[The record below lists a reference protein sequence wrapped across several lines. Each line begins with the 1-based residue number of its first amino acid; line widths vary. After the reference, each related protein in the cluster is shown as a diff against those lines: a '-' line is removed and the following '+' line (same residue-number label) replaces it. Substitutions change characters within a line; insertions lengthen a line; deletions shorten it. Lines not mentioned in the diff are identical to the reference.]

1 MAGGTWTKQDKIRP
15 GAYINFRS
23 APAAVGALGERGVV
37 TMALALP
44 WGPAKQ
50 VIEIT
55 AGQDIKPILG
65 YDIMAPEVLLVR
77 EALKRARTLLLYR
90 LNTGTKATGTEGNL
104 TATAAHGGTRGNDI
118 VIVSQVNVDDP
129 DLYDVRTL
137 VDGREVDSQTVA
149 LIEELQPNG
158 WVTWA
163 GTGAP
168 PVTAG
173 LALTGGDDGQVTN
186 GDHSD
191 YLAEIEK
198 WVFNTMALVSQ
209 DVTLKQLYEAFV
221 RRLRDDEGRKV
232 QVVMETYPGGDYEGV
247 IKVRNG
253 VILADGT
260 ALTAAHAAAWYAGAT
275 AGAAV
280 NQSLTYQAY
289 DGAVDANPR
298 LTHTETVA
306 ALKAGEIV
314 FTHSGGR
321 AIVEQD
327 INSFVSFTPEKRK
340 HFSKN
345 RVIRVL
351 DSIANDIKRI
361 YEATYIGKVDN
372 NADGRN
378 LFKAE
383 IVSYLE
389 SLQAIGA
396 VQNFDPQTDV
406 AVEPGTDP
414 DAVLV
419 TCYAQ
424 PVDAVEKIYMLVEV
438 R

>member
-1 MAGGTWTKQDKIRP
+1 MAGGTWTAQNKIRP
-15 GAYINFRS
+15 GVYINFRS
-23 APAAVGALGERGVV
+23 APAPVGALGERGVV

-44 WGPAKQ
+44 WGPSKQ
-50 VIEIT
+50 VIQIE
-55 AGQDIKPILG
+55 AGQDVKPILG
-65 YDIMAPEVLLVR
+65 YDITAPEVLLVR

-90 LNTGTKATGTEGNL
+90 LNSGTKATGTEGNL
-104 TATAAHGGTRGNDI
+104 TVTAAHGGTRGNDI

-149 LIEELQPNG
+149 TIEELQPNG
-158 WVTWA
+158 WVTWS
-163 GTGAP
+163 GSGAP

-173 LALTGGDDGQVTN
+173 LALTGGAEGEVTN
-186 GDHSD
+186 GDHAD

-198 WVFNTMALVSQ
+198 WEFNTIALVSQ

-221 RRLRDDEGRKV
+221 RRLRDDEGRKI

-260 ALTAAHAAAWYAGAT
+260 ALTAAQATAWYAGAT

-280 NQSLTYQAY
+280 NQSLTYEAY

-327 INSFVSFTPEKRK
+327 INSLTTFTPEKRP
-340 HFSKN
+340 HFRKN

-351 DSIANDIKRI
+351 DAIANDIKRI
-361 YEATYIGKVDN
+361 YEASYVGKVDN

-383 IVSYLE
+383 IVSYLQ
-389 SLQAIGA
+389 SLQGLGAI
-396 VQNFDPQTDV
+396 QNFDPQTDV
-406 AVEPGTDP
+406 TVEQGAEA

-419 TCYAQ
+419 RCGVQ
-424 PVDAVEKIYMLVEV
+424 PVDAAEKIYIDVEV

>member
-1 MAGGTWTKQDKIRP
+1 MNKVRP
-15 GAYINFRS
+15 GVYINFRS
-23 APAAVGALGERGVV
+23 APAPVGALGERGVV

-50 VIEIT
+50 VNEIE
-55 AGQDIKPILG
+55 AGQDVRHVLG
-65 YDIMAPEVLLVR
+65 YDITAPEVLPVR

-90 LNTGTKATGTEGNL
+90 LNTGTKATGTEGGL
-104 TATAAHGGTRGNDI
+104 TVTAAHGGSRGNDI
-118 VIVSQVNVDDP
+118 TIVSQPNVDDEA
-129 DLYDVRTL
+129 LFDVRTL
-137 VDGREVDSQTVA
+137 VDGREVDAQTVDT
-149 LIEELQPNG
+149 IEELQPNG
-158 WVTWA
+158 WVTW
-163 GTGAP
+163 GGSGAP

-173 LALTGGDDGQVTN
+173 LRLTGGSDGTVTN

-198 WVFNTMALVSQ
+198 WEFNTMALVSQ
-209 DVTLKQLYEAFV
+209 DPTLKALYEAFV
-221 RRLRDDEGRKV
+221 KRLRDGEGRKI
-232 QVVMETYPGGDYEGV
+232 QVVCETYAGGDYEGIV
-247 IKVRNG
+247 KIRNG

-260 ALTAAHAAAWYAGAT
+260 ALTAAQATAWFAGAT

-327 INSFVSFTPEKRK
+327 INSFVSFTPEKRA
-340 HFSKN
+340 HFRKN
-345 RVIRVL
+345 RVVRTL
-351 DSIANDIKRI
+351 DAIANDVKRI

-396 VQNFDPQTDV
+396 IQNFDSQTDV
-406 AVEPGTDP
+406 TVEQGAEA

-419 TCYAQ
+419 RCGVQ
-424 PVDAVEKIYMLVEV
+424 PVDAAEKIYIDVEV

>member
-1 MAGGTWTKQDKIRP
+1 MAGGTWTSQNKVRP
-15 GAYINFRS
+15 GVYINFRS
-23 APAAVGALGERGVV
+23 APAPVGALGERGVV

-44 WGPAKQ
+44 WGPSKQ
-50 VIEIT
+50 VIQIE
-55 AGQDIKPILG
+55 AGQDVKPILG

-104 TATAAHGGTRGNDI
+104 TVTAAHGGSRGNDI
-118 VIVSQVNVDDP
+118 TIVSQPNVDNEA
-129 DLYDVRTL
+129 LFDVRTL

-158 WVTWA
+158 WVTWS
-163 GTGAP
+163 GSGAP

-173 LALTGGDDGQVTN
+173 LRLTGGDDGQVTN

-198 WVFNTMALVSQ
+198 WEFNTMALVSQ

-232 QVVMETYPGGDYEGV
+232 QVAMETYPGGDYEGV

-289 DGAVDANPR
+289 DGAIDANPR
-298 LTHTETVA
+298 LTHTETVK
-306 ALKAGEIV
+306 ALQAGEIV

-327 INSFVSFTPEKRK
+327 INSLTTFTPEKRP
-340 HFSKN
+340 HFRKN

-351 DSIANDIKRI
+351 DAIANDIKRI
-361 YEATYIGKVDN
+361 YEASYVGKVDN

-383 IVSYLE
+383 IVAYLE
-389 SLQAIGA
+389 GLLSIGA

-406 AVEPGTDP
+406 AVEQGAEA

-419 TCYAQ
+419 KCGVQ
-424 PVDAVEKIYMLVEV
+424 PVDAAEKIYIEVEV

>member
-1 MAGGTWTKQDKIRP
+1 MAGGTWTSQNKVRP
-15 GAYINFRS
+15 GVYINFRS
-23 APAAVGALGERGVV
+23 APAPVGALGERGVV
-37 TMALALP
+37 TMALPLS
-44 WGPAKQ
+44 WGPSKQ
-50 VIEIT
+50 VIQIE
-55 AGQDIKPILG
+55 AGQDIRDLLG
-65 YDIMAPEVLLVR
+65 YDITAPEMLLVR

-90 LNTGTKATGTEGNL
+90 LNTGTKATGTEGGL
-104 TATAAHGGTRGNDI
+104 TVTAAHGGSRGNDI
-118 VIVSQVNVDDP
+118 TIVSQPNVDNEA
-129 DLYDVRTL
+129 LFDVRTL

-158 WVTWA
+158 WVTWS
-163 GTGAP
+163 GSGAP

-173 LALTGGDDGQVTN
+173 LRLTGGDDGQVTN

-198 WVFNTMALVSQ
+198 WEFNTMALVSQ
-209 DVTLKQLYEAFV
+209 DQTLKALYEAFV
-221 RRLRDDEGRKV
+221 KRLRDGEGRKI
-232 QVVMETYPGGDYEGV
+232 QVVCETYAGGDYEGIV
-247 IKVRNG
+247 KIRNG

-260 ALTAAHAAAWYAGAT
+260 ALTAAQATAWFAGAT

-327 INSFVSFTPEKRK
+327 INSFVSFTPEKRA
-340 HFSKN
+340 HFRKN
-345 RVIRVL
+345 RVVRTL
-351 DSIANDIKRI
+351 DAIANDVKRI

-383 IVSYLE
+383 IVSYLQ
-389 SLQAIGA
+389 SLQGLGAI
-396 VQNFDPQTDV
+396 QNFDPQTDV
-406 AVEPGTDP
+406 AVEQGAEA

-419 TCYAQ
+419 RCGVQ
-424 PVDAVEKIYMLVEV
+424 PVDAAEKIYIDVEV